1 MAFNARKRTC
11 LMMMMM
17 MMKNSANFQAEV
29 NLPAIPAA
37 EVLVLFP
44 ARGQ

>member
-11 LMMMMM
+11 LMMMM